1 MSFHDP
7 EHTCHTHTGR
17 QRDTWPAVSGAYA
30 RLTLSGNDIL
40 RVGVG
45 EPQKLVLVQIHDKQ
59 LVGGRELH
67 SHFSELSVKV
77 AGISAVS
84 LEKRERKGV
93 LAAFRK

>member
-1 MSFHDP
+1 MTLSIHV
-7 EHTCHTHTGR
+7 THI
-17 QRDTWPAVSGAYA
+17 QADRDTWPAVSGAYA

-45 EPQKLVLVQIHDKQ
+45 EPQELVLVQIHDKQ

-84 LEKRERKGV
+84 LEKKRKERGV
-93 LAAFRK
+93 SCI

>member
-17 QRDTWPAVSGAYA
+17 QRDTWPAVSGALA

-45 EPQKLVLVQIHDKQ
+45 EPQELVLVQIHDKQ
-59 LVGGRELH
+59 LVSGRELH
-67 SHFSELSVKV
+67 SHFSELPVKV
-77 AGISAVS
+77 ASISAVS
-84 LEKRERKGV
+84 LEKRKRKGV